1 MILPNSEI
9 YIRSGLAKSAFNRQI
24 YEDMP
29 LDFYLPGIDT
39 TYRLALLER
48 VAPKFYQSHDAFL
61 AFFKPFMTVAGS
73 LKQKNRAAP
82 AWRAF
87 MEGLV
92 KRPEFIELNQLTQG
106 SVELAAAA
114 AAKLLMKLGRFM
126 LGGRERTID
135 EMNQIMKQLD
145 QGNAPPGLEND
156 VGAAGGVQNLLR
168 QLERDVIQWGKAAAA
183 DLKEV
188 EAELARYM
196 EAKQEAEAAAA
207 ALAGGHGFAL
217 EGISIWRFYERP
229 DDFRKRVRILVG
241 AALAFRRFMQALPAS
256 LERAATESIWGGL
269 DGVTRMTQLWQLRET
284 LPTELALANI
294 SPALFAAK
302 LAQMDLLVYRHAVTV
317 KPMIFLDKSGSMAEA
332 LTGPP
337 GALGPGDSALRE
349 FLGSE
354 RIAVPKISLAAGLAL
369 ALYRKTGAEVYLFD
383 TEVERVSPRDVVEVL
398 LRIQADGGTNIGA
411 VMEEVMRIGRP
422 DHIYLIISDG
432 ITDAPNELVRAYME
446 KYGPKTK
453 LILVPPSEEGYSWVR
468 ELKKR
473 GNAAYANNVAEFE
486 EAAKRLLTSAA

>member
-1 MILPNSEI
+1 MILPDSEA

-24 YEDMP
+24 YEGMP

-48 VAPKFYQSHDAFL
+48 IAPKFYQSHDAFL

-114 AAKLLMKLGRFM
+114 AAKLLIKLGRFT

-135 EMNQIMKQLD
+135 EMNQIMKQLE
-145 QGNAPPGLEND
+145 QGNTPPGLEND

-168 QLERDVIQWGKAAAA
+168 QLERDVIRWGKAVAASLR
-183 DLKEV
+183 DV
-188 EAELARYM
+188 AEELIRYKK
-196 EAKQEAEAAAA
+196 AVQEAESAAF
-207 ALAGGHGFAL
+207 ALAGGHGYTL
-217 EGISIWRFYERP
+217 EGLSIWHFYEKP
-229 DDFRKRVRILVG
+229 NEFRRHVKVLVG
-241 AALAFRRFMQALPAS
+241 AALAFRHFMRAIPAS
-256 LERAATESIWGGL
+256 LERAAVESRWGGI
-269 DGVTRMTQLWQLRET
+269 DGVARMTEYSQLREV
-284 LPTELALANI
+284 LPTELAVANI
-294 SPALFAAK
+294 APVLFALK
-302 LAQMDLLVYRHAVTV
+302 LAQMSLNIHKRAATV
-317 KPMIFLDKSGSMAEA
+317 KPVIFLDKSGSMAEV

-337 GALGPGDSALRE
+337 GALGPGESALRE

-369 ALYRKTGAEVYLFD
+369 ALYRKTGGEVYLFD
-383 TEVERVSPRDVVEVL
+383 TEVERVSPRDVVGAL

-422 DHIYLIISDG
+422 DHIYLIVSDG
-432 ITDAPNELVRAYME
+432 ITDAPKELVNSFIE

-453 LILVPPSEEGYSWVR
+453 LILVPPSEEGYGWVQA
-468 ELKKR
+468 LKAL
-473 GNAAYANNVAEFE
+473 GNVAYANDVAEFE